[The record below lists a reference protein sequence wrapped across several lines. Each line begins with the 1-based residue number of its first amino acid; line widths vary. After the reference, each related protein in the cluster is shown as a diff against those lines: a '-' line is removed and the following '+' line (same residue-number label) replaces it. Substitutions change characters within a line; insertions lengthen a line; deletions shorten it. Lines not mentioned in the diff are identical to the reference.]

1 MTATVPR
8 VSRAKGEMTPEQ
20 ERQFNRIVSKHDKAE
35 ADYRESILVLMDQGV
50 SYSVMADALGCSKET
65 LRKWKV
71 ASGR

>member
-1 MTATVPR
+1 
-8 VSRAKGEMTPEQ
+8 MTPEQ
-20 ERQFNRIVSKHDKAE
+20 ERQFNRIVAKRDKAE

-50 SYSVMADALGCSKET
+50 SYSVMAEALGCSKET